1 MANWPLDVNVQAS
14 FTVGGEWIPNENQR
28 GEAQPETSPE
38 PDSEYE
44 EEEEEVNP
52 EPVADSE
59 DPAEVKEEIAEVTT
73 VTPSRSEY
81 YLDDVII
88 SGIEG
93 SLGIEV
99 PFDMKLRY
107 KEAGEP
113 SPMASPKNGP
123 KMVRQKSFLQ
133 L

>member
-1 MANWPLDVNVQAS
+1 VQAS
-14 FTVGGEWIPNENQR
+14 FTVGGEWIPDENQG

-38 PDSEYE
+38 PDSDYE
-44 EEEEEVNP
+44 DEVNP

-59 DPAEVKEEIAEVTT
+59 DSAKVEEEVAEVTT
-73 VTPSRSEY
+73 QIPTRSEY

-88 SGIEG
+88 SGIEK

-113 SPMASPKNGP
+113 SPMASQKTGP
-123 KMVRQKSFLQ
+123 KMVRLKNFFYNFRGFYNYVSH
-133 L
+133 